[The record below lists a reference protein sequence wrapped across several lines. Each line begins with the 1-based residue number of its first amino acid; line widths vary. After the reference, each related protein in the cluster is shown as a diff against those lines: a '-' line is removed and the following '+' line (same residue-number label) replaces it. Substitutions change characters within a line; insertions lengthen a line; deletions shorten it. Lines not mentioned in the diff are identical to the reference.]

1 MVKVLEAL
9 VERSTSAVRA
19 RWITGLLF
27 RRECGVDMEYLGEKQ
42 VWAHSIQL
50 LTELT
55 LISLRHLTGNLRPLK
70 AVEEVIASPWLR
82 QFFTLTFSL
91 SVRVLPPSPTNRL
104 PG

>member
-1 MVKVLEAL
+1 M
-9 VERSTSAVRA
+9 
-19 RWITGLLF
+19 
-27 RRECGVDMEYLGEKQ
+27 GEKQ

-50 LTELT
+50 LTELA

-91 SVRVLPPSPTNRL
+91 SVRVLPPLL
-104 PG
+104 PIDCQADWGGYAIRATMTIFRVSS

>member
-1 MVKVLEAL
+1 
-9 VERSTSAVRA
+9 
-19 RWITGLLF
+19 
-27 RRECGVDMEYLGEKQ
+27 MESMGEKQ

-50 LTELT
+50 LTELA